1 VPRQHIAEK
10 KHMIQRIQ
18 IGARLSQAVV
28 HGNTVYLA
36 GIVADDAKADVP
48 EQTGQILKKIDDLLK
63 AAGTSKEKIL
73 TAQIWLSEI
82 RYFDQMNSVWDPW
95 IPKGHTPARACIE
108 SKLAFPDLKVEIMV
122 TAAIG

>member
-1 VPRQHIAEK
+1 
-10 KHMIQRIQ
+10 MIQRIQ
-18 IGARLSQAVV
+18 VGPRLSQAVV

-48 EQTGQILKKIDDLLK
+48 EQTRQILKKIDDLLK

-95 IPKGHTPARACIE
+95 IPKGNTPARACIE

>member
-1 VPRQHIAEK
+1 MVR
-10 KHMIQRIQ
+10 RIQ
-18 IGARLSQAVV
+18 VGPRLSQAVV
-28 HGNTVYLA
+28 HGNTAYLA

-48 EQTGQILKKIDDLLK
+48 EQTRQILKKIDDLLK
-63 AAGTSKEKIL
+63 EAGTSKDKIL

-82 RYFDQMNSVWDPW
+82 RYFDQMNSIWDPW

-122 TAAIG
+122 TAAIE

>member
-1 VPRQHIAEK
+1 
-10 KHMIQRIQ
+10 MIKRIQ
-18 IGARLSQAVV
+18 VGPRLSQAAV

-48 EQTGQILKKIDDLLK
+48 EQTRQILKKIDDLLK
-63 AAGTSKEKIL
+63 AAGTSKENIL

-95 IPKGHTPARACIE
+95 IPKGNTPARACIE

-122 TAAIG
+122 TAAIA

>member
-1 VPRQHIAEK
+1 
-10 KHMIQRIQ
+10 MIKRIQ
-18 IGARLSQAVV
+18 VGPRLSQAVV

-36 GIVADDAKADVP
+36 GIVADDAKADAA
-48 EQTGQILKKIDDLLK
+48 EQTRQILKKTDGFLSE
-63 AAGTSKEKIL
+63 AGSNKEKIL

-82 RYFDQMNSVWDPW
+82 RYYDAMNSVWDPW
-95 IPKGHTPARACIE
+95 IPKGQTPARACIE

>member
-1 VPRQHIAEK
+1 
-10 KHMIQRIQ
+10 MIQRIQ
-18 IGARLSQAVV
+18 VGPRLSQAAV

-48 EQTGQILKKIDDLLK
+48 EQTRQILKKIDDLLK
-63 AAGTSKEKIL
+63 AAGTSKENIL

-95 IPKGHTPARACIE
+95 VPKGNTPARACIE
-108 SKLAFPDLKVEIMV
+108 SKLAFPDLTVEIMV
-122 TAAIG
+122 TAAIA